1 MKSSVVIRGGAKAK
15 DPGSLSGMVGMGMEG
30 PEGGR
35 RGTQSCF
42 QSCKNR
48 AGAASLGLSVS
59 IVGICESTE
68 PFPRG
73 SILSTSNGDPCL
85 FIFIFLDSRDTLKTI
100 PRLQITRQACIS
112 LEEPTCQ
119 CRRHKRHGFNP
130 WVRKIPWRR
139 ARQPTSVLLSG
150 ESHGQR
156 SLAGYRGHK
165 ESDTT
170 EVT

>member
-85 FIFIFLDSRDTLKTI
+85 FIFIFWTLET
-100 PRLQITRQACIS
+100 RLKLYQ
-112 LEEPTCQ
+112 
-119 CRRHKRHGFNP
+119 GF
-130 WVRKIPWRR
+130 R
-139 ARQPTSVLLSG
+139 
-150 ESHGQR
+150 
-156 SLAGYRGHK
+156 
-165 ESDTT
+165 
-170 EVT
+170 

>member
-1 MKSSVVIRGGAKAK
+1 MVKSSLVIRGGAKAK

-30 PEGGR
+30 PEGRR
-35 RGTQSCF
+35 RGTQSSF
-42 QSCKNR
+42 QSCKHR
-48 AGAASLGLSVS
+48 PGTTSLGLSVS

-73 SILSTSNGDPCL
+73 SILSTSNGDPCY
-85 FIFIFLDSRDTLKTI
+85 FICLYIFLDSRDMLKTI

-130 WVRKIPWRR
+130 WVRKIPWRSSW
-139 ARQPTSVLLSG
+139 QPTSVFLPG
-150 ESHGQR
+150 ESHGQK
-156 SLAGYRGHK
+156 SLAGY
-165 ESDTT
+165 SP
-170 EVT
+170 